1 MNHILDE
8 VIKMYTLVITIT
20 FAIVFLLGWNAANLY
35 REYEQKQIEEKE
47 QIVKMYRSSEGIVYE

>member
-1 MNHILDE
+1 
-8 VIKMYTLVITIT
+8 MYTLVITIT